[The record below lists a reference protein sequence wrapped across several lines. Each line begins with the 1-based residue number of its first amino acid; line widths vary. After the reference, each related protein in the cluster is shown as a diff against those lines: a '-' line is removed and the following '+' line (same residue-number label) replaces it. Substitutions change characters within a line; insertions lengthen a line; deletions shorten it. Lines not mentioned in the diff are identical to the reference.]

1 MSKKYKN
8 KILLKNA
15 ECIDIKGLE
24 SYSYEAVNIIV
35 KNTILIFFR
44 EQIKTLLK
52 ELDIQQSRVYILVN
66 DLYIIIIK
74 AADFQVNIL

>member
-8 KILLKNA
+8 KILLKST

-24 SYSYEAVNIIV
+24 SYSYEVVNIIV

-44 EQIKTLLK
+44 EQIKMLLK
-52 ELDIQQSRVYILVN
+52 ELDI
-66 DLYIIIIK
+66 
-74 AADFQVNIL
+74 

>member
-8 KILLKNA
+8 KILFKNT

-52 ELDIQQSRVYILVN
+52 ELDI
-66 DLYIIIIK
+66 
-74 AADFQVNIL
+74 

>member
-52 ELDIQQSRVYILVN
+52 ELDI
-66 DLYIIIIK
+66 
-74 AADFQVNIL
+74 